1 MTRKF
6 WTLAAAMMFSC
17 ILSPLAFG
25 QANYD
30 ESKVGTYQL
39 PDPLVCLDGTVVKTA
54 EQWEKVRRPEILEMF
69 QREMFGRLPKEL
81 IEAGNHPDFVTFKVF
96 ESSNDALGGKAI
108 RKQVEITFHELD
120 YAKTKKDSG
129 REVKA
134 NLLIYIPKNASGP
147 VPAFLGCNFLGNH
160 TITPEKEIA
169 LFHLRNGSMPKDD
182 KNLKPEDSRGYRV
195 NRWDVDQILDA
206 GYALATLHYMDVT
219 FDERNGI
226 GTGIFSLYGDSKATE
241 ERTPDAWGSITAWA
255 WGLSRALDYLET
267 DEHIDASR
275 VAVMGHSRLG
285 KTSLWAGASDPRF
298 AVVISNNSGCG
309 GSALSRRNYGE
320 TLTIIN
326 RNFPHWFA
334 KNFRQYNADPN
345 TLPIDEHELI
355 ALMAPRPV
363 YVASA
368 KEDRWAN
375 PKGEYLSVYHAVPVY
390 ELYGEKP
397 FDGLSEP
404 AQPAVDQPVFGKK
417 MGYHIRT
424 GGHDVKSYDWT
435 QYIRF
440 ADQFLKK

>member
-6 WTLAAAMMFSC
+6 WSLTAAMMFSC
-17 ILSPLAFG
+17 LLSPFALG

-30 ESKVGTYQL
+30 ESKVGTFEL
-39 PDPLVCLDGTVVKTA
+39 PDPLVCLDGTAVKTA

-81 IEAGNHPDFVTFKVF
+81 IEAGDHPDFVTFKVF
-96 ESSNDALGGKAI
+96 ESSENALGGKAI

-147 VPAFLGCNFLGNH
+147 VPAFLGCNFMGNH
-160 TITPEKEIA
+160 AVTSDKGVAMRSLIDGSAHHIKSADPNA
-169 LFHLRNGSMPKDD
+169 L
-182 KNLKPEDSRGYRV
+182 RGYRA
-195 NRWDVDQILDA
+195 NRWDIEQILDA
-206 GYALATLHYMDVT
+206 GYALATIHYVDVV
-219 FDERNGI
+219 FDGRDGI
-226 GTGIFSLYGDSKATE
+226 GTGIMSLYGDSKATE
-241 ERTPDAWGSITAWA
+241 ERAPDAWGAITAWA

-285 KTSLWAGASDPRF
+285 KTALWAGASDPRF

-309 GSALSRRNYGE
+309 GAALSRRNYGE

-326 RNFPHWFA
+326 YNFPHWFA

-345 TLPIDEHELI
+345 TLPIDEHELF

-363 YVASA
+363 YAASA
-368 KEDRWAN
+368 QADRWAD

-404 AQPAVDQPVFGKK
+404 AQPAVDQPVHGKR

-424 GGHDVKSYDWT
+424 GGHDVTPFDWT

>member
-1 MTRKF
+1 MSRNF
-6 WTLAAAMMFSC
+6 WSLAAAMMFSC
-17 ILSPLAFG
+17 LLSPLAFG

-81 IEAGNHPDFVTFKVF
+81 IEAGDHPDFVTFKVF
-96 ESSNDALGGKAI
+96 ESSDDALGGKAI

-120 YAKTKKDSG
+120 YAKTKKETG

-134 NLLIYIPKNASGP
+134 NLLIYIPKNAEGP
-147 VPAFLGCNFLGNH
+147 VPAFLGCNFMGNH
-160 TITPEKEIA
+160 AVTNDKGVAMRSLIDGSAHHIKSADPNA
-169 LFHLRNGSMPKDD
+169 L
-182 KNLKPEDSRGYRV
+182 RGYRA
-195 NRWDVDQILDA
+195 NRWDIEQVIDA
-206 GYALATLHYMDVT
+206 GYALATIHYVDVV
-219 FDERNGI
+219 FDGRDGI
-226 GTGIFSLYGDSKATE
+226 GTGIMSLYGDSKATE
-241 ERTPDAWGSITAWA
+241 ERAPDAWGAITAWA
-255 WGLSRALDYLET
+255 WGLSRVLDYLET
-267 DEHIDASR
+267 DEHIDATR

-285 KTSLWAGASDPRF
+285 KTALWAGASDPRF

-309 GSALSRRNYGE
+309 GAALSRRNYGE
-320 TLTIIN
+320 TLAIIN
-326 RNFPHWFA
+326 YNFPHWFA

-345 TLPIDEHELI
+345 TLPIDEHELF

-363 YVASA
+363 YAASA
-368 KEDRWAN
+368 QNDRWAD

-404 AQPAVDQPVFGKK
+404 AQPAVNQPAHGNR
-417 MGYHIRT
+417 MGYHVRT
-424 GGHDVKSYDWT
+424 GGHDVMPFDWT

>member
-6 WTLAAAMMFSC
+6 WSLTAAMMFSC
-17 ILSPLAFG
+17 LLSPFALG

-30 ESKVGTYQL
+30 ESKVGTFEL

-147 VPAFLGCNFLGNH
+147 VPAFLGCNFMGNH
-160 TITPEKEIA
+160 AVTSDKDVAMRSLIDGSAHHIKSADPDA
-169 LFHLRNGSMPKDD
+169 L
-182 KNLKPEDSRGYRV
+182 RGYRA
-195 NRWDVDQILDA
+195 NRWDIEQILDA
-206 GYALATLHYMDVT
+206 GYALATIHYVDVV
-219 FDERNGI
+219 FDGRDGI
-226 GTGIFSLYGDSKATE
+226 GTGIMSLYGDSKATE
-241 ERTPDAWGSITAWA
+241 ERAPDAWGAITAWA

-285 KTSLWAGASDPRF
+285 KTALWAGASDPRF

-309 GSALSRRNYGE
+309 GAALSRRNYGE

-326 RNFPHWFA
+326 YNFPHWFA

-345 TLPIDEHELI
+345 TLPIDEHELF

-363 YVASA
+363 YAASA
-368 KEDRWAN
+368 QADRWAD

-404 AQPAVDQPVFGKK
+404 AQPAVDQPVHGKR

-424 GGHDVKSYDWT
+424 GGHDVTPFDWT

>member
-6 WTLAAAMMFSC
+6 WSLTAAMMFSC
-17 ILSPLAFG
+17 LLSPFALG

-30 ESKVGTYQL
+30 ESKVGTFEL

-96 ESSNDALGGKAI
+96 ESSDDALGGKAI

-147 VPAFLGCNFLGNH
+147 VPAFLGCNFMGNH
-160 TITPEKEIA
+160 AVTSDKDVAMRSLIDGSAHHIKSADPDA
-169 LFHLRNGSMPKDD
+169 L
-182 KNLKPEDSRGYRV
+182 RGYRA
-195 NRWDVDQILDA
+195 NRWDIEQILDA
-206 GYALATLHYMDVT
+206 GYALATIHYVDVV
-219 FDERNGI
+219 FDGRDGI
-226 GTGIFSLYGDSKATE
+226 GTGIMSLYGDSKATE
-241 ERTPDAWGSITAWA
+241 ERAPDAWGAITAWA
-255 WGLSRALDYLET
+255 WGLSRALDYFET

-285 KTSLWAGASDPRF
+285 KTALWAGASDPRF

-309 GSALSRRNYGE
+309 GAALSRRNYGE

-326 RNFPHWFA
+326 YNFPHWFA
-334 KNFRQYNADPN
+334 KNFRQYTADPN
-345 TLPIDEHELI
+345 TLPIDEHELF

-363 YVASA
+363 YAASA
-368 KEDRWAN
+368 QADRWAD

-404 AQPAVDQPVFGKK
+404 AQPAVDQPVHGKR

-424 GGHDVKSYDWT
+424 GGHDVTPFDWT

>member
-6 WTLAAAMMFSC
+6 WSLAAAMMFSC

-81 IEAGNHPDFVTFKVF
+81 IEAGDHPDFVTFKVF
-96 ESSNDALGGKAI
+96 ESSDDALGGKAI

-120 YAKTKKDSG
+120 YAKTKKETG

-134 NLLIYIPKNASGP
+134 NLLIYIPKNAEGP
-147 VPAFLGCNFLGNH
+147 VPAFLGCNFMGNH
-160 TITPEKEIA
+160 AVTSDKGVAMRSLIDGSAHHIKSADPEA
-169 LFHLRNGSMPKDD
+169 L
-182 KNLKPEDSRGYRV
+182 RGYRA
-195 NRWDVDQILDA
+195 NRWDIEQILDA
-206 GYALATLHYMDVT
+206 GYALATIHYVDVV
-219 FDERNGI
+219 FDGRDGI
-226 GTGIFSLYGDSKATE
+226 GTGIMSLYGDSKATE
-241 ERTPDAWGSITAWA
+241 ERAPDAWGAITAWA

-267 DEHIDASR
+267 DEHIDATR

-285 KTSLWAGASDPRF
+285 KTALWAGASDPRF

-309 GSALSRRNYGE
+309 GAALSRRNYGE

-326 RNFPHWFA
+326 YNFPHWFA

-345 TLPIDEHELI
+345 TLPIDEHELF

-363 YVASA
+363 YAASA
-368 KEDRWAN
+368 QADRWAD

-404 AQPAVDQPVFGKK
+404 AQPAVDQPVHGKR

-424 GGHDVKSYDWT
+424 GGHDVTPFDWT